1 MNASSRVVSPG
12 TPIELDGSFGRPL
25 SQDDTETQV
34 GGWEWDFAVGAFSL
48 DPRWCEAQQLDAC
61 VGPDHLER
69 WARRIHP
76 DDVAEFRRKY
86 ESVRTGQ
93 VERFDLEYRVLIGE
107 SRWLWLLQR
116 GRIAERGADGAVVR
130 ATGIC
135 LEIDDRKRAEVAL
148 QENEA
153 RLATAL
159 WGARAAFWQW
169 HVATDMAV
177 MSPLW
182 FAMTGYTREQWESIP
197 NPWMSRIHADDRSA
211 VQLQIRR
218 HLSGQ
223 STSIEIEYR
232 IRAANGDWKWML
244 TRGRAVEWDFEGK
257 ATSAIGVSLDIDAQK
272 RAERELQ
279 SSETRLE
286 TAVWGAG
293 MGLWETDFR
302 TENTRWYSDWCD
314 RLDLHACEGQDH
326 VERWDANIHP
336 EDVNSAAR
344 RFGDHVAGKADYY
357 DAEYRIR
364 DKKGRWRWLF
374 ERGRVVERDAA
385 GGALRMVGV
394 CMDIEERKE
403 AELEY
408 IRSQRRLEV
417 ALESARG
424 GMWDWDL
431 LGSGQA
437 RHTEFYY
444 RLLGVDPREGER
456 SKNFWNSR
464 VHPEDLPRVLAA
476 AQEVI
481 EGRKEL
487 YEAEYRLR
495 HQNGSWRWVLDRGR
509 VPERNADGRATRMV
523 GFLVD
528 VTDRVQTQE
537 ALRQS
542 EFRYRTVASMAPGY
556 VFEYRYNAEGC
567 PIPIWASD
575 GMQAI
580 FGCTLETQQGGWD
593 ELVDDEWK
601 PIVAA
606 RHARILR
613 GEPQAG
619 ETRIH
624 TVTGE
629 RKWLYV
635 STLPVRDPQTGSVT
649 GVLGSAYDITT
660 RKLAEQAVRESE
672 AVLRAVTEN
681 TPDWLFLVDESLHVR
696 FMNRQFGVYRSED
709 VMGCSLLQFIPEPHR
724 DRLEALYRGV
734 LATGEPARFELRHP
748 NSNNTM
754 SHHEHRVVPVIDSGV
769 VRSLTVAVTDVTER
783 NRAESA
789 LRESQ
794 MTLQTV
800 AASSADWLALF
811 DRQRQCVFLNRA
823 MRGVPPEGWVGAPVE
838 DFAPPADRAY
848 MHEIFEHVMNT
859 GEPRDFDQVII
870 DPKRGPRYLEL
881 RARAVQ
887 ADGRIFGAVVNITEV
902 TERHSQQDTLRTQ
915 ARILETMR
923 EGVVLIDTTTH
934 LITLTNA
941 TFDKMFGY
949 GALELLG
956 RSIDPLFSMPA
967 LQRKRFERTLRDGSE
982 AVEVMPEEF
991 ECSRR
996 DGSRF
1001 VATCVIT
1008 PLRISG
1014 TERWLAVLN
1023 DVTER
1028 KRLEREIIEISN
1040 REQQRIGSDLHD
1052 GLGQDL
1058 TGIALMLKGVATQ
1071 LRKEGSAARMDV
1083 EDVIGLVNNA
1093 IESTRTLARGLS
1105 PVSGERG
1112 GLSAALQTLAAR
1124 ASERYGMRV
1133 EFNASFEEP
1142 LRLNETSA
1150 THVYRI
1156 VQEAL
1161 TNVIRHSRATD
1172 VTISLETASGELH
1185 LRIDDN
1191 GRGFEQPPPDAA
1203 SGLGLKIMRYRAQM
1217 LGGDLVLESGTNG
1230 GASVR
1235 CSCPLDGSAVTDPA
1249 KADRDVPARSGL
1261 PPH

>member
-1 MNASSRVVSPG
+1 MTSAMNAAPL
-12 TPIELDGSFGRPL
+12 TPPEAARLASNDETG
-25 SQDDTETQV
+25 TQV
-34 GGWEWDFAVGAFSL
+34 GTWQWDFQTQVFSV
-48 DPRWCEAQQLDAC
+48 DPLWCAAMGLRAGEGPGHLESWAQQ
-61 VGPDHLER
+61 
-69 WARRIHP
+69 IHP

-86 ESVRTGQ
+86 EAVRTGRLQ
-93 VERFDLEYRVLIGE
+93 RFEIEYRVLLGE
-107 SRWLWLLQR
+107 SRWVWLLQR
-116 GRIAERGADGAVVR
+116 GRVIESGGDGHALRV
-130 ATGIC
+130 TGIC

-169 HVATDMAV
+169 HVATDVAV

-182 FAMTGYTREQWESIP
+182 FAMTGYSREQWESIP
-197 NPWMSRIHADDRSA
+197 NPWMSRIHADDRPA
-211 VQLQIRR
+211 VQLQIRK
-218 HLSGQ
+218 HLGGQ
-223 STSIEIEYR
+223 STSIEAEYR
-232 IRAANGDWKWML
+232 IRAANGEWKWML

-272 RAERELQ
+272 RAERELR

-293 MGLWETDFR
+293 MGLWELDFR
-302 TENTRWYSDWCD
+302 SESTRWYSDWCD
-314 RLDLHACEGQDH
+314 RLELNPCEGQDH
-326 VERWDANIHP
+326 VVRWDANIHP
-336 EDVNSAAR
+336 EDVNNAAT
-344 RFGDHVAGKADYY
+344 RFSDHVAGKADYY

-364 DKKGRWRWLF
+364 DRKGRWRWLF
-374 ERGRVVERDAA
+374 ERGRVVERDAN
-385 GGALRMVGV
+385 GVALRMVGV

-408 IRSQRRLEV
+408 IRSQRRLET

-431 LGSGQA
+431 ASGEA
-437 RHTEFYY
+437 RHAEPYY
-444 RLLGVDPREGER
+444 RILGVVPKAGDRTWG
-456 SKNFWNSR
+456 FWNR
-464 VHPEDLPRVLAA
+464 RIHPEDMVRVEAC
-476 AQEVI
+476 AQDVI
-481 EGRKEL
+481 AGRREL

-495 HQNGSWRWVLDRGR
+495 HEDGSWRWVLDRGR
-509 VPERNADGRATRMV
+509 VPERDSSGRATRMV
-523 GFLVD
+523 GFLVEI
-528 VTDRVQTQE
+528 TDRVQTQE

-556 VFEYRYNAEGC
+556 VFEYRYNAELQ
-567 PIPIWASD
+567 PEPIWASD

-580 FGCTLETQQGGWD
+580 FGCSLEDQQGRWD
-593 ELVDDEWK
+593 SLIDEEWR

-606 RHARILR
+606 RHVRILQ

-624 TVTGE
+624 TISGE

-635 STLPVRDPQTGSVT
+635 STLPVRDPQTGAVT

-681 TPDWLFLVDESLHVR
+681 TPDWLFLVDETLRVR
-696 FMNRQFGVYRSED
+696 FLNRKFGPFRSED
-709 VMGCSLLQFIPEPHR
+709 VMGQSLLEFIPEVHR
-724 DRLEALYRGV
+724 ASLEDLYRGV
-734 LATGEPARFELRHP
+734 LATGAPAIFELRHT
-748 NSNNTM
+748 NSNN
-754 SHHEHRVVPVIDSGV
+754 SVAHHEHRVVPVVDGGV

-783 NRAESA
+783 KRAEIA

-811 DRQRQCVFLNRA
+811 DRSRQCVFLNRA
-823 MRGVPPEGWVGAPVE
+823 MHGVPPAGWIGAPVE

-902 TERHSQQDTLRTQ
+902 TERHAQQDTLRTQ

-923 EGVVLIDTTTH
+923 EGVVLIDSTSH

-949 GALELLG
+949 EALELQG

-967 LQRKRFERTLRDGSE
+967 LQRKRFERTLRDNADVG
-982 AVEVMPEEF
+982 EVMPVEF
-991 ECSRR
+991 ECARK

-1058 TGIALMLKGVATQ
+1058 TGIALMLRGVAAQ
-1071 LRKEGSAARMDV
+1071 LRKEGSAARLEV
-1083 EDVIGLVNNA
+1083 EEVIGLVNNA
-1093 IESTRTLARGLS
+1093 IESTRSLARGLS

-1112 GLSAALQTLAAR
+1112 GLAAALQTLAAR
-1124 ASERYGMRV
+1124 ASERYGVRV
-1133 EFNASFEEP
+1133 EFNANFDEP
-1142 LRLNETSA
+1142 LRLSETSA

-1161 TNVIRHSRATD
+1161 TNVIRHSRASE

-1185 LRIDDN
+1185 LRVDDN
-1191 GRGFEQPPPDAA
+1191 GRGFAQTAPD
-1203 SGLGLKIMRYRAQM
+1203 SPEGLGLKIMRYRAQM
-1217 LGGDLVLESGTNG
+1217 LGGDLILESGVNG

-1235 CSCPLDGSAVTDPA
+1235 CSCPLDGARLERDSAS
-1249 KADRDVPARSGL
+1249 RSSG
-1261 PPH
+1261 PPSH

>member
-1 MNASSRVVSPG
+1 MATAPH
-12 TPIELDGSFGRPL
+12 GRPL
-25 SQDDTETQV
+25 KTDSFTAADPAETQV
-34 GGWEWDFAVGAFSL
+34 GAWEWDFGSRTYSIDAAWCASL
-48 DPRWCEAQQLDAC
+48 GVNPCK
-61 VGPDHLER
+61 VPNHLEE
-69 WARRIHP
+69 WARQIHP
-76 DDVAEFRRKY
+76 DDAAEFQRKRDA
-86 ESVRTGQ
+86 VRAGRLD
-93 VERFDLEYRVLIGE
+93 RFELEYRVLVDE
-107 SRWLWLLQR
+107 TRWLWLLQR
-116 GRIAERGADGAVVR
+116 GRVVERDSDGYARRVN
-130 ATGIC
+130 GIC
-135 LEIDDRKRAEVAL
+135 LEIDERKRAEVAL

-159 WGARAAFWQW
+159 WGARAAFWQL
-169 HVATDMAV
+169 HVVSDVAV

-182 FAMTGYTREQWESIP
+182 FAMTGYTREQWDSVP
-197 NPWMSRIHADDRSA
+197 NPWMSRIHPDDRAA
-211 VQLQIRR
+211 VHLQIRR

-223 STSIEIEYR
+223 STAIEAEYR
-232 IRAANGDWKWML
+232 IRTASGEWRWML

-257 ATSAIGVSLDIDAQK
+257 ATSAIGVSLDVDAQK
-272 RAERELQ
+272 RAERELR
-279 SSETRLE
+279 SSEARLE

-293 MGLWETDFR
+293 MGLWELDFR
-302 TENTRWYSDWCD
+302 TDTTRWYSDWCD
-314 RLDLHACEGQDH
+314 RLDLQSCEGQYH
-326 VERWDANIHP
+326 VARWDANIHP
-336 EDVNSAAR
+336 DDVTAAAT

-374 ERGRVVERDAA
+374 ERGRVVERDAEGLA
-385 GGALRMVGV
+385 VRMVGV

-408 IRSQRRLEV
+408 VRSQRRLEA

-431 LGSGQA
+431 KLGQVTHA
-437 RHTEFYY
+437 DPYY
-444 RLLGVDPREGER
+444 RIVGVDPRT
-456 SKNFWNSR
+456 SDHTWSFWNAR
-464 VHPEDLPRVLAA
+464 VHPEDRARVEAA
-476 AQEVI
+476 VNEVI
-481 EGRKEL
+481 AGRKEL
-487 YEAEYRLR
+487 YESEYRLR
-495 HQNGSWRWVLDRGR
+495 DVDGSWRWVLDRGR
-509 VPERNADGRATRMV
+509 VPERDAQGHATRMV
-523 GFLVD
+523 GFLVE
-528 VTDRVQTQE
+528 VTDRVEAQE
-537 ALRQS
+537 QLRQS

-556 VFEYRYNAEGC
+556 VFEFRYDPDGRLM
-567 PIPIWASD
+567 PVWASD
-575 GMQAI
+575 GVQSI
-580 FGCTLETQQGGWD
+580 FGGSFEATQQGWPAFID
-593 ELVDDEWK
+593 EEWR

-606 RHARILR
+606 RHERVLR

-624 TVTGE
+624 TITGE
-629 RKWLYV
+629 KKWLYV
-635 STLPVRDPQTGSVT
+635 STLPVRDPQTGAVT
-649 GVLGSAYDITT
+649 GVLGSASDITT

-681 TPDWLFLVDESLHVR
+681 TPDWLFLVDDSLLVR
-696 FMNRQFGVYRSED
+696 FMNRPFGSYTSDAVI
-709 VMGCSLLQFIPEPHR
+709 GHSLLEFIPEAHR
-724 DRLEALYRGV
+724 ANLEELYRGV

-748 NSNNTM
+748 NSNNTP
-754 SHHEHRVVPVIDSGV
+754 SHHEHRVVPVMDGGS

-783 NRAESA
+783 KRAESA

-811 DRQRQCVFLNRA
+811 DRQRRCVFLNRA
-823 MRGVPPEGWVGAPVE
+823 MQGIPPEGWIGAPVE

-902 TERHSQQDTLRTQ
+902 TDRHAQQDALRTQ

-923 EGVVLIDTTTH
+923 EGVVLIHAITH
-934 LITLTNA
+934 RIALTNA

-949 GALELLG
+949 GHQELLG
-956 RSIDPLFSMPA
+956 KIIDPLFSMPA
-967 LQRKRFERTLRDGSE
+967 LQRKRFERTLRDNADAGE
-982 AVEVMPEEF
+982 AMPVEY
-991 ECSRR
+991 ECSRK

-1001 VATCVIT
+1001 VATCVVT
-1008 PLRISG
+1008 PLHISG
-1014 TERWLAVLN
+1014 TDHWLAVLN

-1058 TGIALMLKGVATQ
+1058 TGIALMLRGVVAQ
-1071 LRKEGSAARMDV
+1071 LRKEGSAARLEV
-1083 EDVIGLVNNA
+1083 EEVISLVNNA
-1093 IESTRTLARGLS
+1093 IESTRSLARGLS

-1112 GLSAALQTLAAR
+1112 GLAAALQTLTAR
-1124 ASERYGMRV
+1124 TSERFGIHV
-1133 EFNASFEEP
+1133 EFNANFDEP
-1142 LRLNETSA
+1142 LRLSEASA

-1172 VTISLETASGELH
+1172 VTIGLETVGGELH
-1185 LRIDDN
+1185 LRVDDN
-1191 GRGFEQPPPDAA
+1191 GRGFEQPAPD
-1203 SGLGLKIMRYRAQM
+1203 SPDGLGLKIMRYRAQM
-1217 LGGDLVLESGTNG
+1217 LGGDLILESGANG

-1235 CSCPLDGSAVTDPA
+1235 CSCPLDG
-1249 KADRDVPARSGL
+1249 L

>member
-1 MNASSRVVSPG
+1 MTAVPNPNAAELESLALSRA
-12 TPIELDGSFGRPL
+12 IES
-25 SQDDTETQV
+25 QV
-34 GGWEWDFAVGAFSL
+34 GAWQWDFAAQYFSI
-48 DPRWCEAQQLDAC
+48 DPLWCAAIGLEAC
-61 VGPDHLER
+61 EGPNHFEG
-69 WARRIHP
+69 WARQIHP
-76 DDVAEFRRKY
+76 DDVGEFQRKRDA
-86 ESVRTGQ
+86 VRLGRLQ
-93 VERFDLEYRVLIGE
+93 RFEVEYRVLVDE
-107 SRWLWLLQR
+107 SRWLWLLHR
-116 GRIAERGADGAVVR
+116 GRIIERGSDGQALRV
-130 ATGIC
+130 TGIC

-169 HVATDMAV
+169 HVATDVAV

-197 NPWMSRIHADDRSA
+197 NPWASRIHPDDRPA
-211 VQLQIRR
+211 VQLQIRK

-223 STSIEIEYR
+223 STAIEAEYR

-272 RAERELQ
+272 RAERELR
-279 SSETRLE
+279 SSEARLE

-293 MGLWETDFR
+293 MGLWELDFR
-302 TENTRWYSDWCD
+302 SEDTRWFSDWCD
-314 RLDLHACEGQDH
+314 RLDLHSCEGQDH
-326 VERWDANIHP
+326 VSRWDANIHP
-336 EDVNSAAR
+336 EDVTAAAT
-344 RFGDHVAGKADYY
+344 RFSDHVAGKADYY

-374 ERGRVVERDAA
+374 ERGRVVERDAN
-385 GGALRMVGV
+385 GVALRMVGV

-408 IRSQRRLEV
+408 IRSQRRLET

-431 LGSGQA
+431 TSGEA
-437 RHTEFYY
+437 RHAEPYY
-444 RLLGVDPREGER
+444 RILGVVPRPGDR
-456 SKNFWNSR
+456 TWNFWNTR
-464 VHPEDLPRVLAA
+464 VHPEDIVRVEGGI
-476 AQEVI
+476 QDVI
-481 EGRKEL
+481 AGRKEL

-495 HQNGSWRWVLDRGR
+495 HSDGSWRWVLDRGR
-509 VPERNADGRATRMV
+509 VPERDANGRATRMV
-523 GFLVD
+523 GFLVEI
-528 VTDRVQTQE
+528 TDRVQTQE

-556 VFEYRYNAEGC
+556 VFEYRYNAEGL
-567 PIPIWASD
+567 PEPVWASD

-580 FGCTLETQQGGWD
+580 FGCSLEDQRGRWD
-593 ELVDDEWK
+593 SLVDEEWK

-606 RHARILR
+606 RHVRIQR

-624 TVTGE
+624 TITGE

-635 STLPVRDPQTGSVT
+635 STLPVRDPQTGAVT
-649 GVLGSAYDITT
+649 GVLGSAYDVTT

-681 TPDWLFLVDESLHVR
+681 TPDWLFLVDESLRVR
-696 FMNRQFGVYRSED
+696 FMNRQFGHYRSED
-709 VMGCSLLQFIPEPHR
+709 VMGRSLLEFIPEAHR
-724 DRLEALYRGV
+724 ARLEELYRGV
-734 LATGEPARFELRHP
+734 LATGQSARFELLHP
-748 NSNNTM
+748 NSNNTL

-823 MRGVPPEGWVGAPVE
+823 MHGVPPEGWIGAPVE

-859 GEPRDFDQVII
+859 GEPRDFDQVIV

-902 TERHSQQDTLRTQ
+902 TERHRQQDILRTQ

-923 EGVVLIDTTTH
+923 EGVVLIDATTH

-949 GALELLG
+949 ASLELME

-967 LQRKRFERTLRDGSE
+967 LQRKRFERTLRDNSE
-982 AVEVMPEEF
+982 SDEVVPVEF
-991 ECSRR
+991 ECSRK

-1040 REQQRIGSDLHD
+1040 REQQRIGNDLHD

-1058 TGIALMLKGVATQ
+1058 TGIALMLTGVVAQ
-1071 LRKEGSAARMDV
+1071 LRKEGSAARLDV
-1083 EDVIGLVNNA
+1083 EEVIGLVNNA
-1093 IESTRTLARGLS
+1093 IENTRSLARGLS

-1112 GLSAALQTLAAR
+1112 GLAAALQTLAAR
-1124 ASERYGMRV
+1124 ASERYGVHV
-1133 EFNASFEEP
+1133 EFNANFDEP
-1142 LRLNETSA
+1142 LRLGEASA

-1172 VTISLETASGELH
+1172 VTINLETVSGELH
-1185 LRIDDN
+1185 LRVDDN
-1191 GRGFEQPPPDAA
+1191 GRGFQQVAPD
-1203 SGLGLKIMRYRAQM
+1203 SPGGLGLKIMRYRAQM
-1217 LGGDLVLESGTNG
+1217 LGGDLILESGAHG

-1235 CSCPLDGSAVTDPA
+1235 CSCPLDAVGMDRESGAPA
-1249 KADRDVPARSGL
+1249 SGP

>member
-1 MNASSRVVSPG
+1 MTSAMNAV
-12 TPIELDGSFGRPL
+12 PL
-25 SQDDTETQV
+25 SSPAAPGSLASNDETETQV
-34 GGWEWDFAVGAFSL
+34 GTWHWDFGARVFSV
-48 DPRWCEAQQLDAC
+48 DPQWCAAMGLKACEGPNHLEQWAQQ
-61 VGPDHLER
+61 
-69 WARRIHP
+69 IHP
-76 DDVAEFRRKY
+76 DDVGELQRKC
-86 ESVRTGQ
+86 EAVRVGRLD
-93 VERFDLEYRVLIGE
+93 RFEIEYRVLVGE
-107 SRWLWLLQR
+107 SRWVWLLQR
-116 GRIAERGADGAVVR
+116 GRVVESGTDGQARRVS
-130 ATGIC
+130 GIC

-169 HVATDMAV
+169 HVATDVAV

-182 FAMTGYTREQWESIP
+182 FAMTGYTREQWESVP
-197 NPWMSRIHADDRSA
+197 NPWASRIHPDDRPA
-211 VQLQIRR
+211 VQLQIRK
-218 HLSGQ
+218 HLGGQ
-223 STSIEIEYR
+223 STSIETEYR
-232 IRAANGDWKWML
+232 IRAANGEWKWML
-244 TRGRAVEWDFEGK
+244 TRGRAVAWDFDGK

-272 RAERELQ
+272 RAERELR
-279 SSETRLE
+279 SSEARLE

-293 MGLWETDFR
+293 MGLWELDFR
-302 TENTRWYSDWCD
+302 SERTRWYSDWCD
-314 RLDLHACEGQDH
+314 RLDLHSCEGEDH
-326 VERWDANIHP
+326 VARWDANIHAD
-336 EDVNSAAR
+336 DVNSAAT
-344 RFGDHVAGKADYY
+344 RFSDHVAGKADYY

-364 DKKGRWRWLF
+364 DRKGRWRWLF
-374 ERGRVVERDAA
+374 ERGRVVERDSN
-385 GGALRMVGV
+385 GVALRMVGV

-408 IRSQRRLEV
+408 IRSQRRLET

-431 LGSGQA
+431 ASGEA
-437 RHTEFYY
+437 RHAEPYY
-444 RLLGVDPREGER
+444 RILGVVPKTGDRTWG
-456 SKNFWNSR
+456 FWNKR
-464 VHPEDLPRVLAA
+464 IHPEDVVRVEASL
-476 AQEVI
+476 QEVI
-481 EGRKEL
+481 AGGKEL

-495 HQNGSWRWVLDRGR
+495 HEDGGWRWVLDRGR
-509 VPERNADGRATRMV
+509 VPERDANGRATRMV
-523 GFLVD
+523 GFLVEI
-528 VTDRVQTQE
+528 TDRVHTQE

-556 VFEYRYNAEGC
+556 VFEYRYNADNQPE
-567 PIPIWASD
+567 PVWASD

-580 FGCTLETQQGGWD
+580 FGCSLEDQQGSWD
-593 ELVDDEWK
+593 SLVDEEWK
-601 PIVAA
+601 SIVAA
-606 RHARILR
+606 RHVRILL

-619 ETRIH
+619 ETRVH
-624 TVTGE
+624 TVNGE
-629 RKWLYV
+629 QKWLYV
-635 STLPVRDPQTGSVT
+635 STLPVRDPQTGAVT

-681 TPDWLFLVDESLHVR
+681 TPDWLFLVDESLRVR
-696 FMNRQFGVYRSED
+696 FMNRQFGAFRSED
-709 VMGCSLLQFIPEPHR
+709 VVGRSLLEFIPEAHR
-724 DRLEALYRGV
+724 ANLEELYRGV

-748 NSNNTM
+748 NSNNTL

-823 MRGVPPEGWVGAPVE
+823 MQGVPPDAWIGAPVE

-902 TERHSQQDTLRTQ
+902 TERHAQQDALRTQ

-923 EGVVLIDTTTH
+923 EGVVLIDSTTH

-949 GALELLG
+949 GALELMG

-967 LQRKRFERTLRDGSE
+967 LQRKRFERTLRDNSE
-982 AVEVMPEEF
+982 AGEVMPVEF
-991 ECSRR
+991 ECARK

-1058 TGIALMLKGVATQ
+1058 TGIALMLRGVAAQ
-1071 LRKEGSAARMDV
+1071 LRKEGSAARLDV
-1083 EDVIGLVNNA
+1083 EEVIGLVNNA
-1093 IESTRTLARGLS
+1093 IESTRSLARGLS

-1112 GLSAALQTLAAR
+1112 GLAAALQTFAAR

-1133 EFNASFEEP
+1133 EFIANFDEP
-1142 LRLNETSA
+1142 LRLSETSA
-1150 THVYRI
+1150 THLYRI

-1161 TNVIRHSRATD
+1161 TNVIRHSRASD
-1172 VTISLETASGELH
+1172 VTVSLETVSGELH

-1191 GRGFEQPPPDAA
+1191 GRGFEEPTPEALG
-1203 SGLGLKIMRYRAQM
+1203 GLGLKIMRYRAQM
-1217 LGGDLVLESGTNG
+1217 LGGDLILESGPNG

-1235 CSCPLDGSAVTDPA
+1235 CSCPLDGANEGTRVE
-1249 KADRDVPARSGL
+1249 RDSPPRSSGP

>member
-1 MNASSRVVSPG
+1 MTSAMAAVQFASN
-12 TPIELDGSFGRPL
+12 D
-25 SQDDTETQV
+25 QTETQV
-34 GGWEWDFAVGAFSL
+34 GTWQWDLRARVFAV
-48 DPRWCEAQQLDAC
+48 DPLWCAAMGLNAC
-61 VGPDHLER
+61 EGPDCLESWVR
-69 WARRIHP
+69 QIHP
-76 DDVAEFRRKY
+76 DDLTEFHRKCDA
-86 ESVRTGQ
+86 VRSGRL
-93 VERFDLEYRVLIGE
+93 ERFEIEYRVFVGE
-107 SRWLWLLQR
+107 ARWVWLLHR
-116 GRIAERGADGAVVR
+116 GRVVESGADGQAARV
-130 ATGIC
+130 AGIC
-135 LEIDDRKRAEVAL
+135 LEIDERKRAEVVL

-169 HVATDMAV
+169 HVATDVPV

-197 NPWMSRIHADDRSA
+197 NPWASRIHPDDRSA
-211 VQLQIRR
+211 VQSQIRK

-223 STSIEIEYR
+223 STSIEVEYR
-232 IRAANGDWKWML
+232 IRAASGEWKWML

-272 RAERELQ
+272 RAERELR

-293 MGLWETDFR
+293 MGLWELDFR
-302 TENTRWYSDWCD
+302 SENTRWYSDWCD
-314 RLDLHACEGQDH
+314 RLELHSCEGQDH
-326 VERWDANIHP
+326 VARWDANIHP
-336 EDVNSAAR
+336 EDVTAAAT
-344 RFGDHVAGKADYY
+344 RFSDHVAGKADYY

-374 ERGRVVERDAA
+374 ERGRVVERDSN
-385 GGALRMVGV
+385 GSALRMVGV

-431 LGSGQA
+431 TSGEA
-437 RHTEFYY
+437 RRTEHYY
-444 RLLGVDPREGER
+444 RMLGVDPKSVDRTWE
-456 SKNFWNSR
+456 FWNTR
-464 VHPEDLPRVLAA
+464 VNPEDRDRVEAA
-476 AQEVI
+476 VKDVI
-481 EGRKEL
+481 EGRKDL
-487 YEAEYRLR
+487 YESEYRLR
-495 HQNGSWRWVLDRGR
+495 HENGSWRWVLDRGR
-509 VPERNADGRATRMV
+509 VPERDANGRATRMV

-528 VTDRVQTQE
+528 VTDRVHTQE
-537 ALRQS
+537 QLRQS
-542 EFRYRTVASMAPGY
+542 EFRYRTVAQMAPGY
-556 VFEYRYNAEGC
+556 VFEYRYNADNQPE
-567 PIPIWASD
+567 PIWASD

-580 FGCTLETQQGGWD
+580 FGCTLEEQPGGWD
-593 ELVDDEWK
+593 SLVDDEWK
-601 PIVAA
+601 PIVAV
-606 RHARILR
+606 RHAKLLR

-624 TVTGE
+624 TVSGE
-629 RKWLYV
+629 KKWLYV
-635 STLPVRDPQTGSVT
+635 STLPVRDPRTGVVT
-649 GVLGSAYDITT
+649 GGLGSAYDITT
-660 RKLAEQAVRESE
+660 RKVAEQAVRESE

-681 TPDWLFLVDESLHVR
+681 TPDWLFLVDESLRVQ
-696 FMNRQFGVYRSED
+696 FMNRRFGPYRSED
-709 VMGCSLLQFIPEPHR
+709 VMGRSLLEFIPEAHR
-724 DRLEALYRGV
+724 AQLGQLYRSV

-748 NSNNTM
+748 NANNTL

-783 NRAESA
+783 NRAERA

-823 MRGVPPEGWVGAPVE
+823 MHGVPPEGWIGAPVE

-848 MHEIFEHVMNT
+848 MHEIFEHVMTT
-859 GEPRDFDQVII
+859 GEPRDFDQVVI

-887 ADGRIFGAVVNITEV
+887 EEGRIFGAVVNITEV
-902 TERHSQQDTLRTQ
+902 TERRRQQDALQTQ

-923 EGVVLIDTTTH
+923 EGVVLIDSTTH
-934 LITLTNA
+934 LIALTNA
-941 TFDKMFGY
+941 TFDKMFGFEPK
-949 GALELLG
+949 ELMG
-956 RSIDPLFSMPA
+956 RSIEPLFSMPA
-967 LQRKRFERTLRDGSE
+967 LQRKRFERTLRDNQEVG
-982 AVEVMPEEF
+982 EVMPVEF
-991 ECSRR
+991 ECSRK

-1001 VATCVIT
+1001 VATCVTT
-1008 PLRISG
+1008 PLRIGG

-1058 TGIALMLKGVATQ
+1058 TGIALMLKGVAAQ
-1071 LRKEGSAARMDV
+1071 LRKEGSAVRLEV
-1083 EDVIGLVNNA
+1083 EEVIGLVNNA
-1093 IESTRTLARGLS
+1093 IESTRSLARGLS

-1112 GLSAALQTLAAR
+1112 GLAAALQTLAAR
-1124 ASERYGMRV
+1124 ASERYGVHV
-1133 EFNASFEEP
+1133 EFNPNFDEP
-1142 LRLNETSA
+1142 LRLSETSA

-1172 VTISLETASGELH
+1172 VTINLETVSGELH
-1185 LRIDDN
+1185 LRVDDN
-1191 GRGFEQPPPDAA
+1191 GRGFELPAPD
-1203 SGLGLKIMRYRAQM
+1203 SPGGLGLKIMRYRAQM
-1217 LGGDLVLESGTNG
+1217 LGGDLILESGTNG

-1235 CSCPLDGSAVTDPA
+1235 CSCPLDGTRTDDEAP
-1249 KADRDVPARSGL
+1249 RSSDP